1 MKGQI
6 MNITEYPSK
15 IESNVKA
22 LATLT
27 NEILEAR
34 DQMRD
39 LEIDAASEVLEARNG
54 DGKAL
59 YTNDKAREI
68 ATHKILKENGHREAV
83 KQLRQLE
90 HSRAMVEAELERL
103 RREQRIAM
111 IDYEREQLGQ
121 RAA

>member
-1 MKGQI
+1 

-22 LATLT
+22 LATLS

-34 DQMRD
+34 DQIRD
-39 LEIDAASEVLEARNG
+39 LEMDAASEGLEARNG

-68 ATHKILKENGHREAV
+68 AIHKILKENGHRDAV

-90 HSRAMVEAELERL
+90 HSRALVEAEIERL